1 LSRHKFQSNE
11 EDNIMMK
18 TMLSA
23 AVAALLATSAA
34 HAGDWV
40 TGDWVA
46 GGGWVE
52 GGGTGGAFAESAGYG
67 DILDQ
72 ESFARSETGFGG
84 YVRFAT
90 DECGTCEEDTNAV
103 FGEGFSDQFSG
114 SFIQVEGGA
123 AAAFSETYGGAW
135 GEGHSWSARPA
146 AQN

>member
-1 LSRHKFQSNE
+1 
-11 EDNIMMK
+11 MMK
-18 TMLSA
+18 SMLSA
-23 AVAALLATSAA
+23 AVVALLATSAA

-52 GGGTGGAFAESAGYG
+52 GGGAGYGFAESDGYG
-67 DILDQ
+67 DIIDQ
-72 ESFARSETGFGG
+72 GSIAQSETGFTGTF
-84 YVRFAT
+84 RFAE
-90 DECGTCEEDTNAV
+90 DDCGDCEQDTNAV
-103 FGEGFSDQFSG
+103 FGEGFSNQFSG

-146 AQN
+146 N